1 MVSKGSLE
9 YKATGDERSLVVLSR
24 NPYLYSVKRFLAAA
38 DALGYKTAVIDP
50 YQIAVEVGAIA
61 HEIQTPL
68 FTKSAKNEKV
78 DEWTCGKPQSPSVYH
93 GSRRFSA
100 DIVINRL
107 SSLACEYSVQV
118 LTGFERSGSL
128 TINPAFPT
136 SNYRHKFSALS
147 ALESAGLPVPETRL
161 IRSGQDI
168 NRAVTE
174 LGGPPVILKFARGTQ
189 GLGVIWAE
197 SFDAISS
204 ITESLNL
211 IQYDV
216 MIQRYY
222 PSARELDL
230 RVIVLGGKPIV
241 AVKRVAGNDDFRSNF
256 HRGGSLHRYELNDEL
271 ADLASRAANALG
283 LNFAGVDIILG
294 NGDSDY
300 NGTVHGRPL
309 VLEVNLSP
317 GFEGLDNV
325 YGCDIAREVVKW
337 ATSELAA
344 IRSDM

>member
-1 MVSKGSLE
+1 MILTGSSD
-9 YKATGDERSLVVLSR
+9 KKTTRGDRSLVVLSR
-24 NPYLYSVKRFLAAA
+24 NPYLYSVRRFVEAAELA
-38 DALGYKTAVIDP
+38 GYRTSIIDP
-50 YQIAVEVGAIA
+50 YMIAVEVGSTR
-61 HEIQTPL
+61 HDNRDSHTNLKGDNENRTPENDKG
-68 FTKSAKNEKV
+68 FAGS
-78 DEWTCGKPQSPSVYH
+78 CVYK
-93 GSRRFSA
+93 GSGRFSA

-118 LTGFERSGSL
+118 LAGFERSGAL
-128 TINPAFPT
+128 TINMADPT
-136 SNYRHKFSALS
+136 AAYRHKFSALS
-147 ALESAGLPVPETRL
+147 ALEVAGLPVPETRL

-168 NRAVTE
+168 NIAVTE
-174 LGGPPVILKFARGTQ
+174 LGGPPVILKFARGSQ

-230 RVIVLGGKPIV
+230 RVIVLGGKPIT
-241 AVKRVAGNDDFRSNF
+241 AVRRVAGDDDFRSNF

-271 ADLASRAANALG
+271 ADLAARAANALG
-283 LNFAGVDIILG
+283 LSFAGVDIILG
-294 NGDSDY
+294 DGESNY
-300 NGTVHGRPL
+300 NGTLPGRPL

-337 ATSELAA
+337 AGGELA
-344 IRSDM
+344 SMCK